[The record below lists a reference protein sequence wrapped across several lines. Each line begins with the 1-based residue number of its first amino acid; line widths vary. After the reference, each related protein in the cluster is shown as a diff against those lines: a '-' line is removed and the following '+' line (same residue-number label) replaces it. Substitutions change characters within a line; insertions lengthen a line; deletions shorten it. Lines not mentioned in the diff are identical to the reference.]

1 MAKSKKNRY
10 KSENPSRDMTAYFI
24 LDMEVLDMEDCY
36 VTLTEYNKV
45 KSFQDDQLL
54 LVVWSLEFVIVIC
67 LKHVFW

>member
-54 LVVWSLEFVIVIC
+54 LVV
-67 LKHVFW
+67 